1 MAKKCLA
8 VLILLAVASFLAAGC
23 SKKDTTTNQNIK
35 TLTHGFQQSMV
46 TFFDI
51 KNLQDSSL
59 LLTNINDTMRKVE
72 DSKKKLEQTSGLAQN
87 ITDERLKAEIM
98 NFIDLGRER
107 EKLSLKYLNDMRRD
121 LDYRY
126 KNPDSQVNINA
137 YIANIP
143 NNLLD
148 LEYRSEQSI
157 QRLDKMLDKK

>member
-8 VLILLAVASFLAAGC
+8 ILILLAAASLLAAGC
-23 SKKDTTTNQNIK
+23 SKKDVTTYQNIK

-59 LLTNINDTMRKVE
+59 LLTNINDTMRKIE

-87 ITDERLKAEIM
+87 IIDERLKAEIM

-126 KNPDSQVNINA
+126 KNPDAQVNINA
-137 YIANIP
+137 YITNIP
-143 NNLLD
+143 NDLLD

-157 QRLDKMLDKK
+157 QRLDKMLTQK